1 MLKRNFRHLPV
12 TDAASGRI
20 MGLISAQDV
29 IDSLALVLEY
39 RSLTMDVIQ
48 SLQIPVERIMTLHCT
63 VVEPGD
69 GFREVVKKIVNQNL
83 GATPVVNELGAVQG
97 IVTLRDLVGLMGIS
111 SEPLNVQVSDLMSPK
126 AISIDKDRR
135 IAEAVRLMSEKR
147 VRRLPVVNANGELF
161 GMLTNK
167 DILRHLGKLS
177 SLSQDTNGF
186 DREVREFMTRN
197 VITISREEDIR
208 TAASRMMIFGVG
220 GLAVDNIETPAS
232 IAVITER
239 DLIRRLAQ
247 RKSLDFLMHS
257 IQFEIEAESKLSRA

>member
-1 MLKRNFRHLPV
+1 
-12 TDAASGRI
+12 
-20 MGLISAQDV
+20 
-29 IDSLALVLEY
+29 
-39 RSLTMDVIQ
+39 
-48 SLQIPVERIMTLHCT
+48 MTLHCT

-69 GFREVVKKIVNQNL
+69 GFMEVVKKIVNQNL
-83 GATPVVNELGAVQG
+83 GATPVVNEFGAVQG

-111 SEPLNVQVSDLMSPK
+111 SEPLNVQVSELMSHK
-126 AISIDKDRR
+126 AISIDKNRR

-147 VRRLPVVNANGELF
+147 VRRLPVVNAKGELL

-177 SLSQDTNGF
+177 SSGQDTNGF
-186 DREVREFMTRN
+186 DREVMEFMTRE

-220 GLAVDNIETPAS
+220 GLVVDNNETQTS

-257 IQFEIEAESKLSRA
+257 IQYEIEAEGKLSRASFSPI